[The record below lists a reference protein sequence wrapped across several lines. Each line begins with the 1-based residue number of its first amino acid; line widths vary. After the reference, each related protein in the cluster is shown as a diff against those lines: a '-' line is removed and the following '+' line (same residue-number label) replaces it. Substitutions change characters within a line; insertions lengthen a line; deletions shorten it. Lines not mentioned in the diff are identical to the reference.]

1 MSSYFQSYFQ
11 KTSMSRRLLQYA
23 ISRLGIIDTDVL
35 DLENLDIAWGKNSTF
50 EFKNVELRLE
60 KLENIL
66 QLPPFLRFSRAN
78 ITLLRLTIPVDIYSS
93 PIKVEVEGLQIELQV
108 KNDEESN
115 HQNTDDGREQKF
127 QVKDPERPHLKRN
140 VNEKGLPNPQNLAR
154 SFLESEPEKEKTEL
168 EAAIFSEPYQS
179 GALSA
184 LGYDGET
191 HTGMA
196 TSLALPTFISRFL
209 QGITDR
215 LQIKINN
222 IEIILSINFPNG
234 DSKLLSLF
242 EAADSVS
249 VRMKIKEIDIKG
261 VGQYLESTD
270 INDEASKTILDLG
283 SRLILLS
290 QIRGYLETESNL
302 LNTLASSSTTSQ
314 SSHVD
319 IDPRESLGQIFNE
332 TISLNSDDFEVS
344 IKNST
349 VSPLSKFSE
358 SRSRQLIP
366 LATSRNLDIGSNNN
380 DVPAKLK
387 IQSFPENKN
396 HESSLNTTGY
406 SDQKISFD
414 DLFTCSPL
422 LKSTSPTELNPQNLL
437 NSYSKNLEIS
447 ESRTHQTGKTSYQKS
462 HTIQYSLSNLKD
474 SGIETHQDQRSHLEN
489 ACCNEALRS
498 ECFIAENEN
507 TFNVQSM
514 NTMGSKPPSEKSL
527 ILSNND
533 ELEISQSSINEEESM
548 YMSALSHEYFLDR
561 SSENTH
567 NKNNMSIDLSMT
579 QSSSLVPMK
588 TESIP
593 ALQLGCQKSSYHK
606 AEERIRTVPTTDNH
620 TNYPND
626 NTSNW
631 SASAEDSK
639 IDISPVE
646 RNMTSRCSKKIFDLD
661 NIKICIPGVGSAR
674 KINVTT
680 AELTKSTNSYD
691 YDREEPS
698 FTDLPGSFSTN
709 LANPRTFLGAETELP
724 KSSSQSTSSHSTDS
738 DGFRIN
744 VGIIRIDFDVSI
756 GRLIVKLAS
765 LITDIMRTQ
774 SSDSSNHVV
783 NSEVVEKI
791 FKLYIDQISFNFLDR
806 LKGIVTPTAAASDM
820 LPSSGD
826 ILLKTDLI
834 GLRLYS
840 KISKASKKTSFSLR
854 KFLFGYKDESI
865 LSFDSSY
872 PMKSSVRDLKASD
885 GVDISAHLT
894 QTSDITRLE
903 VSTLP
908 MKVSINLQK
917 LDDTFSWFGGLSS
930 VLNLGSSIASSAT
943 AMASSPCKSKNRGVR
958 FETSIRT
965 KDTIAFAQN
974 KSDIRIGGCRLELI
988 GSECSLMLKTSA
1000 VKIVS
1005 RDEGIGLSVNKVKLS
1020 GPHIYKP
1027 NNTPAITVEITSIR
1041 LEILPSP
1048 KDRDFD
1054 RLLSLITPSRSKYEH
1069 DDDIL
1074 LDTLLRQRDKGAVL
1088 RLTID
1093 DLTAHIT
1100 KIDEMSY
1107 FPELLEEVSNL
1118 ATVAKYLPE
1127 DDSSGLL
1134 SLVLVRRFELTAES
1148 GHAFGNLKLLL
1159 TDLEIAQITLP
1170 ILLAVSMEGLS
1181 LSRNDAEILIKNTT
1195 IQGLEELSAKGPV
1208 IMARMIGNEME
1219 PMIKIKLWNLNFD
1232 YHLSVFMNLL
1242 EFLESIKPLDIS
1254 TNHSSP
1260 TASSIGYVRGQKSK
1274 ASSPKNLVNKSSARP
1289 LNIHVVLRDCI
1300 LGLNPLRLPSKVL
1313 LTLTEAHLNLILQK
1327 NDDVNV
1333 SLELKKVSILVID
1346 DIANLTSTKC
1356 ALKKRQ
1362 YMDGRSSQVT
1372 HLCSIGYVSIGYLSS
1387 AKVNFHMKTVE
1398 GEREID
1404 VEACD
1409 DLFVLESCA
1418 DSTQTLITVL
1428 SGLMPANTYPDKETK
1443 YRTKVV
1449 PVHDLLAS
1457 LSADAFGTAEG
1468 DYNFDDD
1475 FGVIDEGETN
1485 SLIDLEENDDFD
1497 FDPQYYGEKD
1507 EIEYDE
1513 NNSSNLITRETQDG
1527 VLLENLLE
1535 PDDSGDDAELEFQ
1548 ENHFGASLNLEVDTN
1563 KWNSTKNTYERSN
1576 TSRIHRTP
1584 INIRVHD
1591 FHITWNLFDGYD
1603 WQYTRDTISK
1613 AVREVT
1619 SKAIERR
1626 AQNES
1631 QTSPQIFDDEDE
1643 SVIED
1648 FLFNS
1653 IYIGVPANR
1662 DPRELTSAINQD
1674 VNDNDTDSTSTTN
1687 LSSQHTRSSSGKKVT
1702 TKQLKLHRS
1711 KHHKI
1716 TFDLRG
1722 LCIDF
1727 IAFPPGTG
1735 ETQSSLNI
1743 RVHDFEIFD
1752 HIQSSTWKKFA
1763 TYMQDAGQR
1772 QTDSNMIQIKILNVK
1787 PVEELA
1793 ASEIVLK
1800 ATILPLRLHID
1811 QDALDFITRFFE
1823 FKDSSISVQT
1833 TRVEEPFIQRVEV
1846 ESIKVKLDFKPKRV
1860 DYAGLRSGHTTEFMN
1875 FLILDG
1881 ADIEL
1886 RHTIIYGISGFEK
1899 LGKCLNDIW
1908 MPDVKRNQLP
1918 GILAGL
1924 APVRPLVNVGSGF
1937 RHLVIVPIR
1946 EYKKDGRIIRS
1957 ISKGAAVF
1965 ARTTGTELVKL
1976 GAKMAVGVQTI
1987 LQGAEGF
1994 LGSSDD
2000 LKIIEESSSAN
2011 SESKRLSLYAN
2022 QPFGVLQGFRG
2033 GYNGLQRDL
2042 VLARDA
2048 IIAVSGEAM
2057 DSGTAVGAFKAVGR
2071 HAPTVIL
2078 RPAIGVVKASGQI
2091 LMGATNSLDPVNLQ
2105 RAEAKYKR

>member
-1 MSSYFQSYFQ
+1 
-11 KTSMSRRLLQYA
+11 MSRRLLQYA

-35 DLENLDIAWGKNSTF
+35 DLENLDIAWGKNSVF

-60 KLENIL
+60 KLENVL
-66 QLPPFLRFSRAN
+66 QLPPFLRFSKAY
-78 ITLLRLTIPVDIYSS
+78 ITLLRITIPVDIYSS
-93 PIKVEVEGLQIELQV
+93 PIKVEVEGLQTELQV
-108 KNDEESN
+108 KDDEKLSHKN
-115 HQNTDDGREQKF
+115 LDDGWEQKF
-127 QVKDPERPHLKRN
+127 QGKDPEKSHLKRD
-140 VNEKGLPNPQNLAR
+140 VKEKGLPTPQNLAQ
-154 SFLESEPEKEKTEL
+154 SFLESEPEKERTEL

-179 GALSA
+179 GTLFA
-184 LGYDGET
+184 LGHDGET
-191 HTGMA
+191 QTGMA

-222 IEIILSINFPNG
+222 VETILNINVPIG
-234 DSKLLSLF
+234 DSKLSSLF
-242 EAADSVS
+242 ETKDFVS
-249 VRMKIKEIDIKG
+249 VRLEIQEIDIKG
-261 VGQYLESTD
+261 VGQDLDIAD
-270 INDEASKTILDLG
+270 INDEASKTVLDIG
-283 SRLILLS
+283 SRLIILS
-290 QIRGYLETESNL
+290 QIRGYLESESNL

-314 SSHVD
+314 SSHLD
-319 IDPRESLGQIFNE
+319 IDPRDSLDQIFNE
-332 TISLNSDDFEVS
+332 IISLNPDDIEVS
-344 IKNST
+344 IKKST
-349 VSPLSKFSE
+349 ISPLSNSIE
-358 SRSRQLIP
+358 NQSRPQIR
-366 LATSRNLDIGSNNN
+366 LATSRNLEIDSNNN
-380 DVPAKLK
+380 YVSTKLK
-387 IQSFPENKN
+387 KQSIPENEN
-396 HESSLNTTGY
+396 NESPLNTIGH
-406 SDQKISFD
+406 SDQKMSSD
-414 DLFTCSPL
+414 DPFTCSPL
-422 LKSTSPTELNPQNLL
+422 SKSSFPMDFIPQNLL
-437 NSYSKNLEIS
+437 NSDSKNLEIS
-447 ESRTHQTGKTSYQKS
+447 ESWTHQPRKTSHQKS
-462 HTIQYSLSNLKD
+462 QSSILSSLPVLKNSEISVSQD
-474 SGIETHQDQRSHLEN
+474 HKPYIENTCS
-489 ACCNEALRS
+489 NEALHS
-498 ECFIAENEN
+498 KFSVAENED
-507 TFNVQSM
+507 TSIIQSTG
-514 NTMGSKPPSEKSL
+514 NIMGSKPHSEDFS
-527 ILSNND
+527 ILSSNNESD
-533 ELEISQSSINEEESM
+533 ISQSLFNEEGSM
-548 YMSALSHEYFLDR
+548 YMSALSHEYFLDQN
-561 SSENTH
+561 SENVQ
-567 NKNNMSIDLSMT
+567 NMSDKSTYPSITQLSP
-579 QSSSLVPMK
+579 LAPK
-588 TESIP
+588 KAEGIP
-593 ALQLGCQKSSYHK
+593 ALQHGCQKFSYSQT
-606 AEERIRTVPTTDNH
+606 EERICNVPTTDNH
-620 TNYPND
+620 TSYPND
-626 NTSNW
+626 NASTCSTSV
-631 SASAEDSK
+631 EDSK
-639 IDISPVE
+639 IRISLIE
-646 RNMTSRCSKKIFDLD
+646 RNITSRCRKNIFNFDY
-661 NIKICIPGVGSAR
+661 IKIYIPGIECAST
-674 KINVTT
+674 INETT
-680 AELTKSTNSYD
+680 AELTKSTNSHD
-691 YDREEPS
+691 YDQVEPS
-698 FTDLPGSFSTN
+698 FIDLPGSFSTN
-709 LANPRTFLGAETELP
+709 LENPRTCFGVDTEIP
-724 KSSSQSTSSHSTDS
+724 KSSSQSILSHSNDS
-738 DGFRIN
+738 NGIRIN
-744 VGIIRIDFDVSI
+744 VGIIRVDFDVSV
-756 GRLIVKLAS
+756 GRLILRLAN
-765 LITDIMRTQ
+765 LIRDIMKTQ

-783 NSEVVEKI
+783 NSELVETT
-791 FKLYIDQISFNFLDR
+791 FKLYIDKISLNFLDR
-806 LKGIVTPTAAASDM
+806 LKGIVTSTTASDM

-826 ILLKTDLI
+826 ILLKTDLV
-834 GLRLYS
+834 GLRLFS
-840 KISKASKKTSFSLR
+840 KISGASKKTSFSLR

-872 PMKSSVRDLKASD
+872 PMKSSLRDIKVSD
-885 GVDISAHLT
+885 GVDISAYLT
-894 QTSDITRLE
+894 QTSDIARFE

-908 MKVSINLQK
+908 IKVSINLQK

-930 VLNLGSSIASSAT
+930 VLNLGSSFASSAT

-958 FETSIRT
+958 FETSIQT
-965 KDTIAFAQN
+965 KDKNFLVRN
-974 KSDIRIGGCRLELI
+974 KSDIRIGGCRLDLI

-1000 VKIVS
+1000 IKIVN

-1020 GPHIYKP
+1020 GPHFHQP
-1027 NNTPAITVEITSIR
+1027 NNTPAINVEITSIR

-1054 RLLSLITPSRSKYEH
+1054 RLLSLITPSKSKYDQ

-1074 LDTLLRQRDKGAVL
+1074 LDTLLRQRNKGAVL
-1088 RLTID
+1088 RLTVD
-1093 DLTAHIT
+1093 DLAAHIT

-1107 FPELLEEVSNL
+1107 FPELLEEVSKL

-1134 SLVLVRRFELTAES
+1134 SLVLFRRFEFVAES
-1148 GHAFGNLKLLL
+1148 GHAFGNLKLSL
-1159 TDLEIAQITLP
+1159 TELEIAQITLP
-1170 ILLAVSMEGLS
+1170 ILLAVSMESLS
-1181 LSRNDAEILIKNTT
+1181 LSRNNIEKLIESTT
-1195 IQGLEELSAKGPV
+1195 IQGLQELGTKGPV
-1208 IMARMIGNEME
+1208 IMARMIGNEIE
-1219 PMIKIKLWNLNFD
+1219 PMIKIKLWNLNFE
-1232 YHLSVFMNLL
+1232 YHLPTFMCLL
-1242 EFLESIKPLDIS
+1242 EFLENIKPLDIS
-1254 TNHSSP
+1254 TNHSTSV
-1260 TASSIGYVRGQKSK
+1260 ASSLGFVREQKSK
-1274 ASSPKNLVNKSSARP
+1274 PFSQKNLTDKSSARP
-1289 LNIHVVLRDCI
+1289 LNINVVLRDCT

-1313 LTLTEAHLNLILQK
+1313 LTLTEAHLNLILLK
-1327 NDDVNV
+1327 NDDVNL

-1346 DIANLTSTKC
+1346 DIANLASTKC

-1387 AKVNFHMKTVE
+1387 AQVNFLMKTVD

-1418 DSTQTLITVL
+1418 DSTQTLVAVL
-1428 SGLMPANTYPDKETK
+1428 SGLVPANTYPGKETK

-1475 FGVIDEGETN
+1475 FGVIDEVETN

-1507 EIEYDE
+1507 EMDYEE
-1513 NNSSNLITRETQDG
+1513 KNSSNLITRETQDG

-1548 ENHFGASLNLEVDTN
+1548 ENHFGASSTLEGDTN
-1563 KWNSTKNTYERSN
+1563 KWNSTKNTYERLNS
-1576 TSRIHRTP
+1576 SRINRAP
-1584 INIRVHD
+1584 INIRVRD

-1613 AVREVT
+1613 AVQEVT

-1626 AQNES
+1626 AQNERQS
-1631 QTSPQIFDDEDE
+1631 LSQIFDDEE
-1643 SVIED
+1643 ETVIED

-1662 DPRELTSAINQD
+1662 DPRELTSAINQEL
-1674 VNDNDTDSTSTTN
+1674 NDTDTDSTATTN
-1687 LSSQHTRSSSGKKVT
+1687 ISSQYTRSSSGKKKT
-1702 TKQLKLHRS
+1702 TKQLQLHRS

-1722 LCIDF
+1722 VCVDF

-1743 RVHDFEIFD
+1743 RIHDFEIFD
-1752 HIQSSTWKKFA
+1752 HIQTSTWKKFA

-1772 QTDSNMIQIKILNVK
+1772 QTDSNMLQVKILNVK

-1823 FKDSSISVQT
+1823 FKDNTNPAQT
-1833 TRVEEPFIQRVEV
+1833 SRVEEPFIQRVEV
-1846 ESIKVKLDFKPKRV
+1846 DSIKLKLDFKPKRV

-1994 LGSSDD
+1994 LSPSDD
-2000 LKIIEESSSAN
+2000 LKVIEESSGAN
-2011 SESKRLSLYAN
+2011 SESKKLSLYAN

-2048 IIAVSGEAM
+2048 IIAVSGEAL

-2105 RAEAKYKR
+2105 RAEA

>member
-35 DLENLDIAWGKNSTF
+35 DLENLDIAWGKNSVF
-50 EFKNVELRLE
+50 EFKNVELRME
-60 KLENIL
+60 KLENIIS
-66 QLPPFLRFSRAN
+66 LPQFLGFSKAN

-93 PIKVEVEGLQIELQV
+93 PIKVEVEGLQTELQV
-108 KNDEESN
+108 KDDEKSN
-115 HQNTDDGREQKF
+115 HKNSDNGREQKF
-127 QVKDPERPHLKRN
+127 QVKDPDRSHLKRN
-140 VNEKGLPNPQNLAR
+140 VNEKGLPNPQNLAQ

-179 GALSA
+179 GTLFA

-215 LQIKINN
+215 LQIKIKNVESILKIN
-222 IEIILSINFPNG
+222 IPIR
-234 DSKLLSLF
+234 DSKLSSLF
-242 EAADSVS
+242 ETADSVS
-249 VRMKIKEIDIKG
+249 VRLKIQEIDIKG
-261 VGQYLESTD
+261 VGQNLERAD
-270 INDEASKTILDLG
+270 KNDEASNIGLDLG
-283 SRLILLS
+283 SRLIFLS
-290 QIRGYLETESNL
+290 QIRGYLESESAL

-319 IDPRESLGQIFNE
+319 IDPRDSLGQFFDEI
-332 TISLNSDDFEVS
+332 IPLNSDDVEVS
-344 IKNST
+344 INKST
-349 VSPLSKFSE
+349 ISPLSNSSE
-358 SRSRQLIP
+358 NQSHPLIP
-366 LATSRNLDIGSNNN
+366 QPTSRNLEIGSNNN
-380 DVPAKLK
+380 YVSKKLK
-387 IQSFPENKN
+387 TQSILESENP
-396 HESSLNTTGY
+396 ESSLNTTGHI
-406 SDQKISFD
+406 DQKMSSD
-414 DLFTCSPL
+414 DPFTCSPHS
-422 LKSTSPTELNPQNLL
+422 KSSSPMDSTSQNLL
-437 NSYSKNLEIS
+437 NSYSENLEIL
-447 ESRTHQTGKTSYQKS
+447 ESRSHQLEKTSHQNFQS
-462 HTIQYSLSNLKD
+462 SIPSSLPNLKNSEIRASQD
-474 SGIETHQDQRSHLEN
+474 LKSYIENT
-489 ACCNEALRS
+489 CTNEALHRK
-498 ECFIAENEN
+498 CFVAENDDSSIIRPIDN
-507 TFNVQSM
+507 IAGN
-514 NTMGSKPPSEKSL
+514 KPHSEDFS
-527 ILSNND
+527 ILSNSD
-533 ELEISQSSINEEESM
+533 KSEISQSSINEEGSM
-548 YMSALSHEYFLDR
+548 YMSAISHEYFLDQT
-561 SSENTH
+561 SENTQ
-567 NKNNMSIDLSMT
+567 NTSDKSTRLPMT
-579 QSSSLVPMK
+579 QRSPLAPIKIEGIS
-588 TESIP
+588 
-593 ALQLGCQKSSYHK
+593 ALQHGFQKSSYPQI
-606 AEERIRTVPTTDNH
+606 EERIRTVPTFDNH
-620 TNYPND
+620 VDY
-626 NTSNW
+626 SNVNASIC
-631 SASAEDSK
+631 SASPEDSK
-639 IDISPVE
+639 IRISPIE
-646 RNMTSRCSKKIFDLD
+646 RNITSRCSKKIFNL
-661 NIKICIPGVGSAR
+661 NNVKICIPGIESAST
-674 KINVTT
+674 INETT
-680 AELTKSTNSYD
+680 AKLTKSTNSHD
-691 YDREEPS
+691 YDRVESS
-698 FTDLPGSFSTN
+698 FIDLPGSFSTK
-709 LANPRTFLGAETELP
+709 LAKPRSYLGTDTEIP
-724 KSSSQSTSSHSTDS
+724 KSSGQSTFSHSNDS
-738 DGFRIN
+738 NGVRIN
-744 VGIIRIDFDVSI
+744 LGIIRIDFDISV
-756 GRLIVKLAS
+756 GKLILRLAS

-783 NSEVVEKI
+783 NSELVETI
-791 FKLYIDQISFNFLDR
+791 FKLYIDEISLNFLDR
-806 LKGIVTPTAAASDM
+806 LEGIVTPTTMASDM

-826 ILLKTDLI
+826 VLLKSDLI
-834 GLRLYS
+834 GLQLLS
-840 KISKASKKTSFSLR
+840 KISKSSKKTSFSLR
-854 KFLFGYKDESI
+854 QFSFGYKDESI

-894 QTSDITRLE
+894 QTSDISRFE

-908 MKVSINLQK
+908 IKISINLQK

-930 VLNLGSSIASSAT
+930 VLNLGSTIASSAT
-943 AMASSPCKSKNRGVR
+943 AMANSPCKSKNHGVR

-965 KDTIAFAQN
+965 NDTIVLSQN
-974 KSDIRIGGCRLELI
+974 KSDIRIGGCRLDLI
-988 GSECSLMLKTSA
+988 GSECSLILKASA

-1005 RDEGIGLSVNKVKLS
+1005 REEGIGLSVNKVKLS
-1020 GPHIYKP
+1020 GPHIYLP
-1027 NNTPAITVEITSIR
+1027 NNIPAITIEITSIR

-1054 RLLSLITPSRSKYEH
+1054 RLLSLITPSKSKYDH

-1088 RLTID
+1088 RLTVD
-1093 DLTAHIT
+1093 DITAHIT
-1100 KIDEMSY
+1100 KIDEMIY
-1107 FPELLEEVSNL
+1107 FPELLEEVSKL

-1134 SLVLVRRFELTAES
+1134 SLVLVRRFELVAES

-1159 TDLEIAQITLP
+1159 TDLEIAQITFP
-1170 ILLAVSMEGLS
+1170 ILLAISMESLS
-1181 LSRNDAEILIKNTT
+1181 LSRNNTEMLIESTT
-1195 IQGLEELSAKGPV
+1195 IQGLQGSGTKVPV

-1219 PMIKIKLWNLNFD
+1219 PMIKIMLWNLNFE
-1232 YHLSVFMNLL
+1232 YHLPTFMSLL
-1242 EFLESIKPLDIS
+1242 EFLENIKPLDIS
-1254 TNHSSP
+1254 TKHCTPVANSV
-1260 TASSIGYVRGQKSK
+1260 GFVRGQKSK
-1274 ASSPKNLVNKSSARP
+1274 AYSPKNLTDKSLARP
-1289 LNIHVVLRDCI
+1289 LNIHVVLRDCT

-1313 LTLTEAHLNLILQK
+1313 LTLTESHLNLIILK
-1327 NDDVNV
+1327 NDDANV
-1333 SLELKKVSILVID
+1333 SVELKKVSILVID
-1346 DIANLTSTKC
+1346 DIKNLASTKST
-1356 ALKKRQ
+1356 LKNRQ
-1362 YMDGRSSQVT
+1362 YMDGRSSKVT

-1387 AKVNFHMKTVE
+1387 AKVNIHMKTVKE
-1398 GEREID
+1398 QREID

-1409 DLFVLESCA
+1409 DLLVLESCA
-1418 DSTQTLITVL
+1418 DSTQTLVAVL
-1428 SGLMPANTYPDKETK
+1428 SGLLPANKYPGKETK

-1449 PVHDLLAS
+1449 PVDDLLAS

-1475 FGVIDEGETN
+1475 FGVIDDVETN
-1485 SLIDLEENDDFD
+1485 SLIDFEENDDFD
-1497 FDPQYYGEKD
+1497 SRYYGEND
-1507 EIEYDE
+1507 EIENDE
-1513 NNSSNLITRETQDG
+1513 KNSSNLIARETQDG
-1527 VLLENLLE
+1527 VLLDNISE
-1535 PDDSGDDAELEFQ
+1535 PDDSGDDTELEFQ
-1548 ENHFGASLNLEVDTN
+1548 ENHFGASSSLEGDTN
-1563 KWNSTKNTYERSN
+1563 KWNSTKNTYERSS
-1576 TSRIHRTP
+1576 TSKIYRTP
-1584 INIRVHD
+1584 INIRVRD

-1603 WQYTRDTISK
+1603 WQSTRDTITK
-1613 AVREVT
+1613 AVQEVT
-1619 SKAIERR
+1619 SKTIERQ
-1626 AQNES
+1626 ALS
-1631 QTSPQIFDDEDE
+1631 QDFDDEDE

-1662 DPRELTSAINQD
+1662 DPCELTSAINQD
-1674 VNDNDTDSTSTTN
+1674 LNDNDTDSTATTTI
-1687 LSSQHTRSSSGKKVT
+1687 SSQYTRSSSSKKKA
-1702 TKQLKLHRS
+1702 TKQLQLHRS

-1722 LCIDF
+1722 VCVDF

-1743 RVHDFEIFD
+1743 RIQDFEIFD
-1752 HIQSSTWKKFA
+1752 HIQTSTWKKFA

-1772 QTDSNMIQIKILNVK
+1772 QTDSNMIQVKMLNVK
-1787 PVEELA
+1787 PVEESA

-1800 ATILPLRLHID
+1800 ATFLPLRLHID

-1823 FKDSSISVQT
+1823 FKDNSISVQT
-1833 TRVEEPFIQRVEV
+1833 SRVEEPFIQRVEV
-1846 ESIKVKLDFKPKRV
+1846 DSIKVKLDFKPKRV

-1965 ARTTGTELVKL
+1965 AKTTGTEIVKL

-1994 LGSSDD
+1994 LSPSDN
-2000 LKIIEESSSAN
+2000 LKSIEESSSAN
-2011 SESKRLSLYAN
+2011 SESKKLSLYAN

-2057 DSGTAVGAFKAVGR
+2057 DSGTAVGAFKAMGR

-2078 RPAIGVVKASGQI
+2078 RPAIGVVKAGGQI

-2105 RAEAKYKR
+2105 RAEAKYKK